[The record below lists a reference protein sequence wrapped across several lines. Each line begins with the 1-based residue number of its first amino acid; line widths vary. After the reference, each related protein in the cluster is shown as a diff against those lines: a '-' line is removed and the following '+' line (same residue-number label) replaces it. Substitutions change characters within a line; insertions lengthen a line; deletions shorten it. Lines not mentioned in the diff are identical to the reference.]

1 MQQQQQQQQQHP
13 HPHGAGPDGRRSY
26 VPSGLALYPGTVR
39 TTAALVIG
47 VPFLVILL
55 FSLV

>member
-1 MQQQQQQQQQHP
+1 MQQQQPPHP
-13 HPHGAGPDGRRSY
+13 HPHGAGPDGWRRSY
-26 VPSGLALYPGTVR
+26 LPSGLALHPGTVR

>member
-1 MQQQQQQQQQHP
+1 MQQQQPPHPHP
-13 HPHGAGPDGRRSY
+13 HPHGAGPGGRRRSY
-26 VPSGLALYPGTVR
+26 LPSGLALHPGTVR